1 MSADD
6 MTYYRKRAQEER
18 ERALVCEDNS
28 VVLAHRRLADEYER
42 RVQQLQI
49 GDAMK
54 AATNPSVGARARPQ
68 LSQA

>member
-6 MTYYRKRAQEER
+6 VTYYRKRAQEER

-42 RVQQLQI
+42 RVQQLQVRD
-49 GDAMK
+49 GMK
-54 AATNPSVGARARPQ
+54 SVTNPSAGAQARPH
-68 LSQA
+68 LFRA

>member
-6 MTYYRKRAQEER
+6 VIYYRKRAQEER

-42 RVQQLQI
+42 RIQQLQI
-49 GDAMK
+49 GDGVK
-54 AATNPSVGARARPQ
+54 SATNPSAGEEVR
-68 LSQA
+68 LHLF